1 MYKKFFLMSFGK
13 FYKAGYNYYL
23 KVEKKFSICKK
34 SAIMFDGINGW
45 FLGLGLATSLM
56 SKIYR

>member
-1 MYKKFFLMSFGK
+1 MSFGK

-45 FLGLGLATSLM
+45 FLGLGLAASLV